1 MSCIVDILCV
11 FLIVYHQTSK
21 QRSRC
26 YINKELVAVGRIP
39 SIFKELPVELR
50 DEGQVTSWTR
60 MKKGTKQLITTG
72 KLMGGTRTFKKSEQ
86 VKFDW
91 NEKHKEM
98 ISRKG
103 NKHNKLF
110 DGCARERNVDCDG
123 TRRWGKHPAGRFRA
137 GGRAINCSVHQR
149 SSLLCACA

>member
-50 DEGQVTSWTR
+50 DEGQVTSSFVD
-60 MKKGTKQLITTG
+60 Q
-72 KLMGGTRTFKKSEQ
+72 
-86 VKFDW
+86 
-91 NEKHKEM
+91 NE
-98 ISRKG
+98 
-103 NKHNKLF
+103 
-110 DGCARERNVDCDG
+110 ERNKTAHHHKQVD
-123 TRRWGKHPAGRFRA
+123 GRHADIQEIRTSQ
-137 GGRAINCSVHQR
+137 I
-149 SSLLCACA
+149 